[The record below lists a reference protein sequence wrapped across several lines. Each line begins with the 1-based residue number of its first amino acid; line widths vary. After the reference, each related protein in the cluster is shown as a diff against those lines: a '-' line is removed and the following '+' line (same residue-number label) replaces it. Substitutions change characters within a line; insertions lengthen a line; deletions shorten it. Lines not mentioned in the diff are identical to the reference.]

1 MKLLRKQRGFS
12 LIEVLVSL
20 VIMSVGILGV
30 AGMQIISLQQNRS
43 SMLRGEALQLG
54 NDIMDRM
61 RANPDQDYAGED
73 FDDDPPTATNC
84 VGSGVNCSA
93 AQMKNFDIAQW
104 KCSIN
109 STKSDGS
116 TYTICTTLG
125 VFGSFPTGEGAIVD
139 DSDDALCAVEAGE
152 TCAVIRWVDNRDGT
166 TSQIS
171 LRTRTD

>member
-20 VIMSVGILGV
+20 VIMSVGMLGV
-30 AGMQIISLQQNRS
+30 AGMQVISLQQNRS

-61 RANPDQDYAGED
+61 RANPVQDYAGED
-73 FDDDPPTATNC
+73 FDDDPPTSANC
-84 VGSGVNCSA
+84 VSNVCTA
-93 AQMKNFDIAQW
+93 AQMKDFDIAQW

-116 TYTICTTLG
+116 TYPICTTLG
-125 VFGSFPTGEGAIVD
+125 IFGSLPTGQGAIVD
-139 DSDDALCAVEAGE
+139 NDDDTLCAVAAGE